1 MIAMNYI
8 QDGKEINFG
17 LARGMGSISYA
28 VSAVLL
34 GQFIE
39 FFNPTI
45 LAYVFVISAILDL
58 VILYSLPNTNVK
70 QATHKKE
77 GNIFTIIKNYK
88 VFFFILLGFSFMFAK
103 CLLWQLLQG

>member
-1 MIAMNYI
+1 
-8 QDGKEINFG
+8 
-17 LARGMGSISYA
+17 MGSISYA

-70 QATHKKE
+70 QATHKKR
-77 GNIFTIIKNYK
+77 GIFYNY
-88 VFFFILLGFSFMFAK
+88 
-103 CLLWQLLQG
+103 

>member
-1 MIAMNYI
+1 MVTSI

-45 LAYVFVISAILDL
+45 LAYVFVI
-58 VILYSLPNTNVK
+58 TRR
-70 QATHKKE
+70 
-77 GNIFTIIKNYK
+77 F
-88 VFFFILLGFSFMFAK
+88 
-103 CLLWQLLQG
+103 